1 MSKSS
6 VVPCVLVACLLMQF
20 GGEAFAQTGE
30 IQSQVE
36 SRTSEAEAA
45 KNVTSS
51 DSPDDGK
58 AEYIVVPVPIVDPT
72 IGNGLALAG
81 LMTFSSDEE
90 GEAASK
96 QRRSTIAVAA
106 GYTNTDSW
114 MVGGGLS
121 LYLDDDRYR
130 AKLNGGFGNLNLKWY
145 GTSSDSIFFDNPADF
160 RTRGWLLDGN
170 VEKRLA
176 ESFYLGVSG
185 RYLRPEATAKIPI
198 DVLPALRL
206 EFDLVAIGL
215 IGEYDTRDNTWYPES
230 GSNGVINFL
239 SYLEA
244 LGSDREFASLD
255 ATFAHYVKLADSLV
269 LAGQARVAT
278 VGDNTPFFMLSTV
291 NLRGFPTGQ
300 YMNETVTQLQAE
312 LRWEAWRRIGAV
324 FFAGT
329 GVAAESLDKWGDADR
344 AYGYGAGLRYRVSE
358 VDRMNVGLDVAT
370 GSTNDLTVYF
380 RIGEAF

>member
-1 MSKSS
+1 MLKSS
-6 VVPCVLVACLLMQF
+6 AAPCVLVACLLMQF
-20 GGEAFAQTGE
+20 GGEAFAQTGQ

-45 KNVTSS
+45 DAITSS
-51 DSPDDGK
+51 DSPDK
-58 AEYIVVPVPIVDPT
+58 KEKKYLVVPVPIVDPT

-81 LMTFSSDEE
+81 LYTFAPD
-90 GEAASK
+90 GDAEAAPM

-114 MVGGGLS
+114 MVGGGLK

-130 AKLNGGFGNLNLKWY
+130 AKLGGGYGNLNLKWY

-160 RTRGWLLDGN
+160 RTRGWLVDGN

-176 ESFYLGVSG
+176 ENFYLGVSG
-185 RYLRPEATAKIPI
+185 RYLRPEASAKIPI
-198 DVLPALRL
+198 DVLPELQLAFSLA
-206 EFDLVAIGL
+206 AIGL

-230 GSNGVINFL
+230 GARGIVNFL

-244 LGSDREFASLD
+244 LSSDREFASLD
-255 ATFAHYVKLADSLV
+255 ATFAYYAKLADSLV

-300 YMNETVTQLQAE
+300 YMDRTVTQIQAE
-312 LRWEAWRRIGAV
+312 LRWEAWRRLGAV

-370 GSTNDLTVYF
+370 GSTNDFTVYF